1 MKHEDRFADVRAT
14 ALLAFHDEGV
24 RDSAFASGPPVHAE
38 EPWAAIE
45 ENHRRNVQLWDSEDQ
60 ARRTDVPEGTIV
72 ACKRAIDRHN
82 QARNDA
88 VERID
93 EALLARLADVVPAAD
108 AWQNSETAGA
118 MADRLSILALKVH
131 HMGLAARA
139 AGAAPAHRAACAEKA
154 ARIALQRD
162 DLARCYDRL
171 LDAAAAGRAFWRVY
185 RQFKM
190 YNDPALNPYL
200 KGGRAGV

>member
-1 MKHEDRFADVRAT
+1 MGDDRFADVRAA
-14 ALLAFHDEGV
+14 ALVAFHDAAVADAAFAACAPRHAEGV
-24 RDSAFASGPPVHAE
+24 L
-38 EPWAAIE
+38 AAIE
-45 ENHRRNVQLWDSEDQ
+45 ENHRRNVLLWYAEDQ
-60 ARRTDVPEGTIV
+60 ARRTDVPDSAIV

-93 EALLARLADVVPAAD
+93 EALLARLADVRPAPAAWHN
-108 AWQNSETAGA
+108 AETAGS
-118 MADRLSILALKVH
+118 MADRLSILALRIH
-131 HMGLAARA
+131 HMSIAARDVSA
-139 AGAAPAHRAACAEKA
+139 QPGHRAACEAKLA
-154 ARIALQRD
+154 TLATQRD

-171 LDAAAAGRAFWRVY
+171 LDAAQAGLAFWRIY

-200 KGGRAGV
+200 RGGRAGV